1 MKKYG
6 TLIRIIELV
15 LILISVVLLVWGWTK
30 GFPATVADDNG
41 TVDPLLYW
49 AYIMIGIALF
59 CILVVGLFLA
69 IKNNPKV
76 LVKYG
81 IVLLGIAALCLISYV
96 LAKGEM
102 AHGLS
107 PTMELP
113 TAQTLK
119 LTDSILN
126 LTYIVGAASILSI
139 IIGEIVMAV
148 RNK

>member
-6 TLIRIIELV
+6 FIVKLIELV
-15 LILISVVLLVWGWTK
+15 LILVSVAILVWGWVK

-49 AYIMIGIALF
+49 AYVMIGIALF
-59 CILVVGLFLA
+59 SILVVGLIIA
-69 IKNNPKV
+69 IRNNPKV

-81 IVLLGIAALCLISYV
+81 LVLAGVAVLCLISYM
-96 LAKGEM
+96 LAKGNP
-102 AHGLS
+102 AIGLTTDQ
-107 PTMELP
+107 PDF
-113 TAQTLK
+113 QTLK

-126 LTYIVGAASILSI
+126 LTYIVGAASIVSI

>member
-6 TLIRIIELV
+6 FIVKLIELV
-15 LILISVVLLVWGWTK
+15 LILVSVAILVWGWVK

-49 AYIMIGIALF
+49 AYVMIGIALF
-59 CILVVGLFLA
+59 SILVVGLIIA
-69 IKNNPKV
+69 IRNNPKV

-81 IVLLGIAALCLISYV
+81 LVLAGVAVLCLISYM
-96 LAKGEM
+96 LAKGNP
-102 AHGLS
+102 AIGLTDQ
-107 PTMELP
+107 PDF
-113 TAQTLK
+113 QTLK

-126 LTYIVGAASILSI
+126 LTYIVGGASIVSI
-139 IIGEIVMAV
+139 IIGEIVMAI

>member
-6 TLIRIIELV
+6 FIVKLIELV
-15 LILISVVLLVWGWTK
+15 LILVSVAVLVWGWVK

-49 AYIMIGIALF
+49 AYVMIGIALF
-59 CILVVGLFLA
+59 SILVVGLIIA
-69 IKNNPKV
+69 IRNNPKV

-81 IVLLGIAALCLISYV
+81 LVLAGVAVLCLISYM
-96 LAKGEM
+96 LAKGNP
-102 AHGLS
+102 AIGLTTDQ
-107 PTMELP
+107 PDF
-113 TAQTLK
+113 QTLK

-126 LTYIVGAASILSI
+126 LTYIVGAASIVSI
-139 IIGEIVMAV
+139 IIGEIVMAI

>member
-6 TLIRIIELV
+6 FIVKLIELV
-15 LILISVVLLVWGWTK
+15 LILVSVAILVWGWVK

-49 AYIMIGIALF
+49 AYVMIGIALF
-59 CILVVGLFLA
+59 SILVVGLIIA
-69 IKNNPKV
+69 IRNNPKV

-81 IVLLGIAALCLISYV
+81 LVLAGVAVLCLISYM
-96 LAKGEM
+96 LAKGNP
-102 AHGLS
+102 AIGLTTDQ
-107 PTMELP
+107 PDF
-113 TAQTLK
+113 QTLK

-126 LTYIVGAASILSI
+126 LTYIVGGASIVSI
-139 IIGEIVMAV
+139 IIGEIVMAI

>member
-6 TLIRIIELV
+6 FIVKLIELV
-15 LILISVVLLVWGWTK
+15 LILVSVAILVWGWVK

-49 AYIMIGIALF
+49 AYVMIGIALF
-59 CILVVGLFLA
+59 SIHVVGLIIA
-69 IKNNPKV
+69 IRNNPKV

-81 IVLLGIAALCLISYV
+81 LVLAGVAVLCLISYM
-96 LAKGEM
+96 LAKGNP
-102 AHGLS
+102 AIGLTTDQ
-107 PTMELP
+107 PDF
-113 TAQTLK
+113 QTLK

-126 LTYIVGAASILSI
+126 LTYIVGGASIVSI
-139 IIGEIVMAV
+139 IIGEIVMAI

>member
-6 TLIRIIELV
+6 FIVKLIELV
-15 LILISVVLLVWGWTK
+15 LILVSVAILVWGWVK

-49 AYIMIGIALF
+49 AYVMIGIALF
-59 CILVVGLFLA
+59 SILVVGLIIA
-69 IKNNPKV
+69 IRNNPKV

-81 IVLLGIAALCLISYV
+81 LVLAGVAVLCLISYM
-96 LAKGEM
+96 LAKGNP
-102 AHGLS
+102 AIGLTTDQ
-107 PTMELP
+107 PDF
-113 TAQTLK
+113 QTLK

-126 LTYIVGAASILSI
+126 LTYIVGAASIVSI
-139 IIGEIVMAV
+139 IIGEIVMAI

>member
-6 TLIRIIELV
+6 FIVKLIELV
-15 LILISVVLLVWGWTK
+15 LILVSVAILVWGWVK

-49 AYIMIGIALF
+49 AYVMIGIALF
-59 CILVVGLFLA
+59 SILVVGLIIA
-69 IKNNPKV
+69 IRNNPKV

-81 IVLLGIAALCLISYV
+81 LVLAGVAVLCLISYM
-96 LAKGEM
+96 LAKGNP
-102 AHGLS
+102 AIGLTTDQ
-107 PTMELP
+107 PDF
-113 TAQTLK
+113 QTLK

-126 LTYIVGAASILSI
+126 LTYIVGAAAIVSI
-139 IIGEIVMAV
+139 IIGEIVMAI